1 MFVMVNDG
9 GLLDEKMSNPAAE
22 IILCQRLFL
31 FNLVSCGISV
41 ALFKGA
47 EYRDSKVQ
55 CSSHHE
61 THRLILCTS
70 YP

>member
-9 GLLDEKMSNPAAE
+9 GLLADKTSNRAAE
-22 IILCQRLFL
+22 IIFCQRLFL
-31 FNLVSCGISV
+31 FNLVSRGISV

-55 CSSHHE
+55 
-61 THRLILCTS
+61 
-70 YP
+70 